1 MNRTITAALAL
12 ALLASPAALWA
23 KESPK
28 AEQILQHFVDLSTD
42 EVEVCADFDKYDART
57 REKACDQALDAISD
71 GRDRHRNPS
80 PGEAANYDY
89 WQVTLQAAQAVAY
102 AELDGGLSERACQL
116 MVSNGEIRDRLKLIP
131 EEELPA
137 VAYRT
142 YQNPPEHMAE
152 LLQMCGQKYPKL
164 R

>member
-1 MNRTITAALAL
+1 MNRTITAALGL
-12 ALLASPAALWA
+12 ALLVSPAALWA

-28 AEQILQHFVDLSTD
+28 AEQILQHFADQGTD
-42 EVEVCADFDKYDART
+42 EGDVCTEFDKYDAPT
-57 REKACDQALDAISD
+57 REKACDKALDAISD
-71 GRDRHRNPS
+71 ARDRHRKPS
-80 PGEAANYDY
+80 LGEAANYDY

-102 AELDGGLSERACQL
+102 AEQDGGMSERSCQL
-116 MVSNGEIRDRLKLIP
+116 LVSNGEIRDRLKLIP

-137 VAYRT
+137 VAYKT
-142 YQNPPEHMAE
+142 YQNPPKHMAE